1 MSTTREPKVAVVGA
15 TGAVGNQLIELIAAR
30 GFQLGE
36 LKLFATESGA
46 AQTVEAA
53 GEERLVEAL
62 ESPAA
67 LRGFDVVFLA
77 APATRVAEI
86 VAAQPGPTLIDLSAA
101 NRAPSSEAPMVA
113 PGLTPR
119 DAIAGMRNA
128 KVFATPHPVAHV
140 LATCL
145 KALGSR
151 VGFVAATAMLG
162 ASAGG
167 RDVLTDTVD
176 QTTDLLSARLELD
189 DDEVQ
194 RGFNAF
200 MREHERSLADAISA
214 QVGALL
220 EKPPTLSVQVVA
232 IPVLHGSALAVE
244 IQRPREIKANG
255 QDAVEL
261 IRAAPGILI
270 AEEGEP
276 LGVID
281 AVGQE
286 AIVVSV
292 EPRTDSLS
300 LWCVF
305 DNTRLAALGAL
316 WIAETLTI
324 TSPTLA

>member
-1 MSTTREPKVAVVGA
+1 MSVTREPRVAIVGA
-15 TGAVGNQLIELIAAR
+15 TGAVGTQLIELIAAR
-30 GFQLGE
+30 GFE
-36 LKLFATESGA
+36 HSVLKLFATEAGA

-53 GEERLVEAL
+53 GEERLVDAL

-67 LRGFDVVFLA
+67 LRDIDVAFLA
-77 APATRVAEI
+77 APAPLAAEI
-86 VAAQPGPTLIDLSAA
+86 VAAQPGPVLIDLSAA
-101 NRAPSSEAPMVA
+101 DRAPSDVPMVA
-113 PGLTPR
+113 PGLTSR
-119 DAIAGMRNA
+119 EAIARVRNA
-128 KVFATPHPVAHV
+128 KVFATPHPAAHV

-151 VGFVAATAMLG
+151 VGFIVATAMLG

-200 MREHERSLADAISA
+200 MREHERSVANAISA
-214 QVGALL
+214 QVAKLL
-220 EKPPTLSVQVVA
+220 GQPPTLSVQVVG
-232 IPVLHGSALAVE
+232 IPVLHGSAITID
-244 IQRPREIKANG
+244 IQRPREIRGNG
-255 QDAVEL
+255 EDAVEIL
-261 IRAAPGILI
+261 RAAPGILI

-316 WIAETLTI
+316 WIAETLALG
-324 TSPTLA
+324 SPTLA

>member
-1 MSTTREPKVAVVGA
+1 MSNPREPRVAVVGA

-30 GFQLGE
+30 GFQLSE
-36 LKLFATESGA
+36 LKLFATEAGA
-46 AQTVEAA
+46 TQTVDAA
-53 GEERLVEAL
+53 GDERLVDAL
-62 ESPAA
+62 ESPAG
-67 LRGFDVVFLA
+67 LRDFDIAFLA
-77 APATRVAEI
+77 IPAPRAGEI
-86 VAAQPGPTLIDLSAA
+86 VAARPGPILIDLSAA
-101 NRAPSSEAPMVA
+101 NRPPSDVPMVA

-119 DAIAGMRNA
+119 EAIAKLRTA
-128 KVFATPHPVAHV
+128 PVFATPHPVAHV

-145 KALGSR
+145 KALGAHG
-151 VGFVAATAMLG
+151 GFAAATAMLG

-167 RDVLTDTVD
+167 RDVLTATVD

-200 MREHERSLADAISA
+200 MREHERSVATAIA
-214 QVGALL
+214 RQVAALL
-220 EKPPTLSVQVVA
+220 DGSPMLSVQVAA
-232 IPVLHGSALAVE
+232 IPVLHGSALTVD
-244 IQRPREIKANG
+244 IPRPRDGRGNG
-255 QDAVEL
+255 EDPVEL
-261 IRAAPGILI
+261 LRVAPGILI

-292 EPRTDSLS
+292 ETRPDSLS

-316 WIAETLTI
+316 WIAETMALS
-324 TSPTLA
+324 SPALA

>member
-1 MSTTREPKVAVVGA
+1 MSNPREPRVAVVGA

-30 GFQLGE
+30 GFQLSE
-36 LKLFATESGA
+36 LKLFTTEAGA
-46 AQTVEAA
+46 MQTLDAG
-53 GEERLVEAL
+53 GEERLVDAL
-62 ESPAA
+62 ESPAE
-67 LRGFDVVFLA
+67 LRDFDIAFLA
-77 APATRVAEI
+77 IPGPRAAEI
-86 VAAQPGPTLIDLSAA
+86 IAAQPGPILIDLSAA
-101 NRAPSSEAPMVA
+101 NRPPSDVPMVA
-113 PGLTPR
+113 PGLTSR
-119 DAIAGMRNA
+119 EALGQLRNA

-145 KALGSR
+145 KALGAR
-151 VGFVAATAMLG
+151 GGFVAATAMLG

-167 RDVLTDTVD
+167 RDVLTATVD

-189 DDEVQ
+189 DDETQ

-200 MREHERSLADAISA
+200 MREYERTVASAIGA
-214 QVGALL
+214 QVVKLIDKAI
-220 EKPPTLSVQVVA
+220 PLSVQVTA
-232 IPVLHGSALAVE
+232 IPVLHGSALTVDIQQPRAV
-244 IQRPREIKANG
+244 KGNG
-255 QDAVEL
+255 EDPVEL
-261 IRAAPGILI
+261 LRVAPGILI

-292 EPRTDSLS
+292 ESRADSLS

-316 WIAETLTI
+316 WIAETLALTA
-324 TSPTLA
+324 PALD

>member
-1 MSTTREPKVAVVGA
+1 MSNTREPRVAVVGA

-30 GFQLGE
+30 GFQLSE
-36 LKLFATESGA
+36 LRLFATEAGA
-46 AQTVEAA
+46 MQTLDAA

-62 ESPAA
+62 ESPDV
-67 LRGFDVVFLA
+67 LRDFDLAFLA
-77 APATRVAEI
+77 IPPARAAEI
-86 VAAQPGPTLIDLSAA
+86 VAAQPGPRLIDLSAA
-101 NRAPSSEAPMVA
+101 HQAPGSIPMVA
-113 PGLTPR
+113 PGLTSR
-119 DAIAGMRNA
+119 EALEKLRTAM
-128 KVFATPHPVAHV
+128 VFTTLHPAAHV

-145 KALGSR
+145 KALGPR
-151 VGFVAATAMLG
+151 TGFVAATAMLG

-167 RDVLTDTVD
+167 MEMLTATVD

-200 MREHERSLADAISA
+200 MREHERSVATAITA
-214 QVGALL
+214 QVAALL
-220 EKPPTLSVQVVA
+220 DKAPPLSVQAVA
-232 IPVLHGSALAVE
+232 IPVLHGSALTID
-244 IQRPREIKANG
+244 IQRPRDRAGNG
-255 QDAVEL
+255 EDPVEL
-261 IRAAPGILI
+261 LRAAPGILI

-286 AIVVSV
+286 AIVVSI
-292 EPRTDSLS
+292 ETRADSLS

-316 WIAETLTI
+316 WIAETLALS
-324 TSPTLA
+324 SPTLA

>member
-1 MSTTREPKVAVVGA
+1 MSISREPRVAVVGA

-30 GFQLGE
+30 GFQLSE
-36 LKLFATESGA
+36 LKLFATEAGA
-46 AQTVEAA
+46 TQTVDAA
-53 GEERLVEAL
+53 GEERLVDAL
-62 ESPAA
+62 ENPAQ
-67 LRGFDVVFLA
+67 LREFDIAFLA
-77 APATRVAEI
+77 LPAPRAAEI
-86 VAAQPGPTLIDLSAA
+86 VAASPGPILIDLSAA
-101 NRAPSSEAPMVA
+101 NRPPSDLPMVA
-113 PGLTPR
+113 PGLTSR
-119 DAIAGMRNA
+119 ETIAQLRNTKIFAI
-128 KVFATPHPVAHV
+128 PHPAAHV

-145 KALGSR
+145 KALSIDD
-151 VGFVAATAMLG
+151 GFVAATGMLG

-167 RDVLTDTVD
+167 RDVLTATVD

-200 MREHERSLADAISA
+200 IREHERSVAAAIAA
-214 QVGALL
+214 QVATLL
-220 EKPPTLSVQVVA
+220 GKAPPLSVQVVA
-232 IPVLHGSALAVE
+232 IPVLHGSALTVD
-244 IQRPREIKANG
+244 IQRPRAAQGDGN
-255 QDAVEL
+255 DAVEL
-261 IRAAPGILI
+261 LRQAPGILI

-292 EPRTDSLS
+292 EPRSDSLS

-316 WIAETLTI
+316 WIAETLALS
-324 TSPTLA
+324 SPALA

>member
-1 MSTTREPKVAVVGA
+1 MSISREPRVAVVGA

-30 GFQLGE
+30 GFQLSE
-36 LKLFATESGA
+36 LKLFASEAGA
-46 AQTVEAA
+46 TQTVDAA
-53 GEERLVEAL
+53 GEERLVDAL
-62 ESPAA
+62 ESPAD
-67 LRGFDVVFLA
+67 LRDFDIAFLA
-77 APATRVAEI
+77 IPAARAGEI
-86 VAAQPGPTLIDLSAA
+86 IAARPGPILIDLSAA
-101 NRAPSSEAPMVA
+101 NRPPSDVPMVA
-113 PGLTPR
+113 PGLTAR
-119 DAIAGMRNA
+119 EAIAKLRKAM
-128 KVFATPHPVAHV
+128 VFATPHPVAHV

-145 KALGSR
+145 KALGAHG
-151 VGFVAATAMLG
+151 GFAAATAMLG

-167 RDVLTDTVD
+167 SDVLTATVD

-200 MREHERSLADAISA
+200 VREHERSVATAIAA
-214 QVGALL
+214 QVAALL
-220 EKPPTLSVQVVA
+220 AAPPVLSVQVAA
-232 IPVLHGSALAVE
+232 IPVLHGSALTVD
-244 IQRPREIKANG
+244 IPRPRDSRGNG
-255 QDAVEL
+255 EDAIEL
-261 IRAAPGILI
+261 LRAAPGILI

-292 EPRTDSLS
+292 EARPDSLS

-316 WIAETLTI
+316 WIAETLALS
-324 TSPTLA
+324 SPALA

>member
-1 MSTTREPKVAVVGA
+1 MSISREPRVAVVGA

-30 GFQLGE
+30 GFQLSE
-36 LKLFATESGA
+36 LKLFATEAGA
-46 AQTVEAA
+46 MQTVDAA
-53 GEERLVEAL
+53 GEERLVDAL
-62 ESPAA
+62 ASPAD
-67 LRGFDVVFLA
+67 LRDFNIAFLA
-77 APATRVAEI
+77 CPAPRAAEI
-86 VAAQPGPTLIDLSAA
+86 IAAQPGPILIDLSAA
-101 NRAPSSEAPMVA
+101 DRPPADVPMVA
-113 PGLTPR
+113 PGLTSR
-119 DAIAGMRNA
+119 EAFAQLRNA

-145 KALGSR
+145 KALGAHG
-151 VGFVAATAMLG
+151 GFVAATAMLG

-167 RDVLTDTVD
+167 RDVLTASVD

-200 MREHERSLADAISA
+200 MREHERSVATAISA
-214 QVGALL
+214 QVAKLL
-220 EKPPTLSVQVVA
+220 AQAPTLSVQVAA
-232 IPVLHGSALAVE
+232 IPVLHGSALTVD
-244 IQRPREIKANG
+244 IQRPRALKGNG
-255 QDAVEL
+255 EDAVEL
-261 IRAAPGILI
+261 LRVAPGILI

-292 EPRTDSLS
+292 ESRGDSVS

-305 DNTRLAALGAL
+305 DNARLAALGAL
-316 WIAETLTI
+316 WIAETLALS
-324 TSPTLA
+324 SPTLA

>member
-1 MSTTREPKVAVVGA
+1 MSTTREPRVAVVGA

-30 GFQLGE
+30 GFQLSE
-36 LKLFATESGA
+36 LKLFATEAGA
-46 AQTVEAA
+46 MQTVDAA
-53 GEERLVEAL
+53 GEERLVDAL
-62 ESPAA
+62 ENPGD
-67 LRGFDVVFLA
+67 LRDFDIAFLA
-77 APATRVAEI
+77 IPAPRAAEI
-86 VAAQPGPTLIDLSAA
+86 IAAQPGPILLDLSAA
-101 NRAPSSEAPMVA
+101 NRPPTDVPMVA
-113 PGLTPR
+113 PGLTSR
-119 DAIAGMRNA
+119 ESFAQLRKA
-128 KVFATPHPVAHV
+128 KIFATPHPAAHV

-145 KALGSR
+145 KALGANS
-151 VGFVAATAMLG
+151 GFVAATAMLG

-167 RDVLTDTVD
+167 MEMLTATVD

-200 MREHERSLADAISA
+200 IREHERSVANAIAA
-214 QVGALL
+214 QIGKLL
-220 EKPPTLSVQVVA
+220 DKAPPLSVQVAA
-232 IPVLHGSALAVE
+232 IPVLHGSALTVD
-244 IQRPREIKANG
+244 IQRPRAIKGNG
-255 QDAVEL
+255 EDAVEL
-261 IRAAPGILI
+261 LRVAPGILI

-292 EPRTDSLS
+292 ETRADSLS

-316 WIAETLTI
+316 WIAETMALS
-324 TSPTLA
+324 SPTLA

>member
-1 MSTTREPKVAVVGA
+1 MSSTREPRVAVVGA

-30 GFQLGE
+30 GFQLSE
-36 LKLFATESGA
+36 LKLFATEAGA

-62 ESPAA
+62 KSPAD
-67 LRGFDVVFLA
+67 LRGFDVAFLA
-77 APATRVAEI
+77 IPAQRATEI
-86 VAAQPGPTLIDLSAA
+86 VAAQPGPTLIDLGAS
-101 NRAPSSEAPMVA
+101 NRAPSDVPMVS
-113 PGLTPR
+113 PGLTSR
-119 DAIAGMRNA
+119 EAIARMRNA

-145 KALGSR
+145 KALSVR
-151 VGFVAATAMLG
+151 AGFVAATAMLG

-167 RDVLTDTVD
+167 RDALTDTVD
-176 QTTDLLSARLELD
+176 QTTDLLSARLELED
-189 DDEVQ
+189 EEVQ

-200 MREHERSLADAISA
+200 MREHERSIANAIVA

-220 EKPPTLSVQVVA
+220 DKAPTLSVQAAA
-232 IPVLHGSALAVE
+232 IPVLHGSALTID
-244 IQRPREIKANG
+244 IQRPREIRGNG
-255 QDAVEL
+255 EDAVEL
-261 IRAAPGILI
+261 LRAAPGILI

-292 EPRTDSLS
+292 ETRADSLS

-316 WIAETLTI
+316 WIAETLALGA
-324 TSPTLA
+324 PTLD

>member
-1 MSTTREPKVAVVGA
+1 MSNTREPRVAVVGA

-30 GFQLGE
+30 GFQLSD
-36 LKLFATESGA
+36 LKLFTTEAGA
-46 AQTVEAA
+46 MQTVDAG

-62 ESPAA
+62 ESPAD
-67 LRGFDVVFLA
+67 LRDFDIAFLA
-77 APATRVAEI
+77 IPGPRAAEI
-86 VAAQPGPTLIDLSAA
+86 IAAQPGPILIDLSAA
-101 NRAPSSEAPMVA
+101 NRPPADVPMVA
-113 PGLTPR
+113 PGLTSR
-119 DAIAGMRNA
+119 EAIAQMRNA
-128 KVFATPHPVAHV
+128 KVFAIPHPAAHV

-145 KALGSR
+145 KALGVRS
-151 VGFVAATAMLG
+151 GFVAATAMLG

-167 RDVLTDTVD
+167 MEMLTATVD

-200 MREHERSLADAISA
+200 MREHERSVAGAITA
-214 QVGALL
+214 QAVKLL
-220 EKPPTLSVQVVA
+220 EQAPTFSVQAVA
-232 IPVLHGSALAVE
+232 IPVLHGSALTVD
-244 IQRPREIKANG
+244 IQRPRAIKG
-255 QDAVEL
+255 DGEDPVEQL
-261 IRAAPGILI
+261 RVAPGILI

-292 EPRTDSLS
+292 ETRADSLS

-316 WIAETLTI
+316 WIAEALALS
-324 TSPTLA
+324 SPTLA

>member
-1 MSTTREPKVAVVGA
+1 MSTTREPRVAVVGA

-30 GFQLGE
+30 GFQLSE
-36 LKLFATESGA
+36 LKLFATEAGA
-46 AQTVEAA
+46 MQTVDAA
-53 GEERLVEAL
+53 GEERLVDAL
-62 ESPAA
+62 ESPAG
-67 LRGFDVVFLA
+67 LRGFDIAFLA
-77 APATRVAEI
+77 IPAPRADEI
-86 VAAQPGPTLIDLSAA
+86 VAAQPGPVLIDLSAA
-101 NRAPSSEAPMVA
+101 NRPPIDVPMVA
-113 PGLTPR
+113 PGLTSR
-119 DAIAGMRNA
+119 ESFAQLRKA
-128 KVFATPHPVAHV
+128 KVFATPHPAAHV

-145 KALGSR
+145 KALGAHT
-151 VGFVAATAMLG
+151 GFVAATAMLG

-167 RDVLTDTVD
+167 MEMLTATVD

-200 MREHERSLADAISA
+200 MREHERSVANAIAA
-214 QVGALL
+214 QVGKLL
-220 EKPPTLSVQVVA
+220 DQAPPLSVQAAA
-232 IPVLHGSALAVE
+232 IPVLHGSALTVD
-244 IQRPREIKANG
+244 IQRPRAIKGNG
-255 QDAVEL
+255 EDAVEL
-261 IRAAPGILI
+261 LRVAPGILI

-292 EPRTDSLS
+292 ETRADSLS

-316 WIAETLTI
+316 WIAETMALS
-324 TSPTLA
+324 SPTLA

>member
-1 MSTTREPKVAVVGA
+1 MSSTREPRVAVVGA
-15 TGAVGNQLIELIAAR
+15 TGVVGNQLIELIGAR
-30 GFQLGE
+30 GFQLSE
-36 LKLFATESGA
+36 LKLFATEAGA

-53 GEERLVEAL
+53 GEEHLVAAL
-62 ESPAA
+62 KSPAD
-67 LRGFDVVFLA
+67 LRDFDLAFLA
-77 APATRVAEI
+77 IPAPRATEI
-86 VAAQPGPTLIDLSAA
+86 IAAHPGPTLIDLGAS
-101 NRAPSSEAPMVA
+101 NRPPSNAPMVA
-113 PGLTPR
+113 PGLTSHE
-119 DAIAGMRNA
+119 AIARMRNA

-145 KALGSR
+145 KALSVRG
-151 VGFVAATAMLG
+151 VFVAATAMLG

-176 QTTDLLSARLELD
+176 ETTDLLSARLELED
-189 DDEVQ
+189 EEVQ

-200 MREHERSLADAISA
+200 MREHERSLANAIAA
-214 QVGALL
+214 QVGTLL
-220 EKPPTLSVQVVA
+220 DKAPTLSIQA
-232 IPVLHGSALAVE
+232 ASIPVLHGSALTID
-244 IQRPREIKANG
+244 IQRPREIRGNG
-255 QDAVEL
+255 EDAVEL
-261 IRAAPGILI
+261 LRAAPGILI

-292 EPRTDSLS
+292 ETRADSLS

-316 WIAETLTI
+316 WVAETLALGA
-324 TSPTLA
+324 STLA